1 MLIGM
6 VDVIFSDV
14 AQPDQARIVTHNA
27 GFFLK
32 NNGWVMTLCCK
43 WLRGVAAGSAGGFD
57 SQQTKTGVYLSLSAR
72 YSSLQQCSPP
82 VSFEVLAI
90 TLYEAS
96 SDSPYD
102 SYV

>member
-1 MLIGM
+1 M

-43 WLRGVAAGSAGGFD
+43 WLRGVAGSAGGFD

-72 YSSLQQCSPP
+72 YSSLQCSPL
-82 VSFEVLAI
+82 VSFEVLATTI
-90 TLYEAS
+90 HNL
-96 SDSPYD
+96 
-102 SYV
+102 V

>member
-43 WLRGVAAGSAGGFD
+43 CLGVAAGSVGFE
-57 SQQTKTGVYLSLSAR
+57 SQHTKTGVDFSKVFLTPAVQTPSL
-72 YSSLQQCSPP
+72 LQN
-82 VSFEVLAI
+82 LRHK
-90 TLYEAS
+90 
-96 SDSPYD
+96 
-102 SYV
+102 YV